1 MTDVCKTDK
10 HAEVSEYYGSTL
22 EKSDD
27 LKTNACCTIKCYP
40 EHIQKGLA
48 LIHDEVTG
56 KYYGCGLTIP
66 HELEGRRILDLGSGS
81 GRDCY
86 IASYLVG
93 QNGYVVGVDMT
104 DEQLAVANRH
114 IGYHMEQF
122 GFDRPNIEFKQG
134 LIEKL
139 SELGLEE
146 NSFDIVISNCVIN
159 LCPDKPAAL
168 REIYRVLKPGGEF
181 YFSDVYSDR
190 PVPPHLVDDPV
201 LYGECL
207 SGALSEQDFTGLAIE
222 AGFGDP
228 REVERSKITIDNDEV
243 QRLVEDLQFDSITYR
258 LFKIPPPE
266 ATGTEE
272 GGSIRYK
279 GTLRNSPCVFEL
291 DSDNRF
297 NVAAAVPV
305 SSHTLNIL
313 ANSRFSIHFD
323 FITGKEQ

>member
-1 MTDVCKTDK
+1 MSEVCKTKK
-10 HAEVSEYYGSTL
+10 HQEVSDYYGETL
-22 EKSDD
+22 QQSDD
-27 LKTNACCTIKCYP
+27 LKTNACCTIGAYP
-40 EHIQKGLA
+40 DHIQKPLSM
-48 LIHDEVTG
+48 IHDEVTG

-114 IGYHMEQF
+114 IDFHMEQF
-122 GFDRPNIEFKQG
+122 GFDRPNVEFKKG

-139 SELGLEE
+139 SELGLEG

-159 LCPDKPAAL
+159 LCPDKTAAL

-190 PVPPHLVDDPV
+190 PVPSHLVDDPV

-207 SGALSEQDFTGLAIE
+207 SGALSEQDFTDLASE

-243 QRLVEDLQFDSITYR
+243 QRLVEDIQFDSITYR
-258 LFKIPPPE
+258 LFKIPSLG
-266 ATGTEE
+266 ATGIEE

-279 GTLRNSPCVFEL
+279 GTLGNSPCVFEL
-291 DSDNRF
+291 DGDNRF
-297 NVAAAVPV
+297 KAAADVPV
-305 SSHTLNIL
+305 SNHTLNIL
-313 ANSRFSIHFD
+313 ANSRFARHFD
-323 FITGKEQ
+323 FITGME